1 MKKQL
6 LLTLCVVALGVL
18 FSQTTWA
25 EKKSKKE
32 SKPYEW
38 KMPALTG
45 NADFDRYLLKCD
57 TINKRISS
65 YCDGITFY
73 QMRPVVV
80 TENGQE
86 GEQEID
92 RQWCMIDPETNTLR
106 SSNAAFKQNL
116 DIVLSYPALLLEM
129 TSLATYTA
137 SATTALPSL
146 GLKSVSY
153 AKYLKAGPKMIAA
166 GGAEMKKIYKA
177 ARAQAKQIK
186 DLKAGKVDDDY
197 ARNAEVEAS
206 SVDAGSASMA
216 TLISTQPVYIAKT
229 SFEQQMGEIKKQDA
243 TISIDNYDIPEEV
256 E

>member
-1 MKKQL
+1 MKKNV
-6 LLTLCVVALGVL
+6 LLTLCFAALGVF

-25 EKKSKKE
+25 AKPKKE

-45 NADFDRYLLKCD
+45 NADFDQYLLKCD
-57 TINKRISS
+57 TINTRISS
-65 YCDGITFY
+65 YCNDITFY

-86 GEQEID
+86 GEQEFD

-116 DIVLSYPALLLEM
+116 DIILSYPMLVLEM

-137 SATTALPSL
+137 SATTALPNL

-216 TLISTQPVYIAKT
+216 TLISTQPVYLAKS
-229 SFEQQMGEIKKQDA
+229 SFEQQMGEVKKQDA
-243 TISIDNYDIPEEV
+243 AISIDNYDIPEEV